1 MQQLKILNRKE
12 IRNVLDIIKKQWNAE
27 VKLEY
32 CFLINNKNRLFIVN
46 KDIDKVDFS
55 KIRVNNLG
63 LYFGELR
70 NNTLRLSIGGSQ
82 IIGKY
87 AKRNV
92 LELNKEELNSWV
104 KGEDIIIKSELK
116 GFVLIKNKND
126 FYGTGKVV
134 ENKLL
139 NFVPK
144 SRRLRVVN

>member
-1 MQQLKILNRKE
+1 MQQLKILKRKE
-12 IRNVLDIIKKQWNAE
+12 LKKILEIIRKQWDVE
-27 VKLEY
+27 VKLDY
-32 CFLINNKNRLFIVN
+32 CFLLNNKNRLFIVN

-70 NNTLRLSIGGSQ
+70 EGTLRLSIEGSQ

-92 LELNKEELNSWV
+92 LELDDEQLNSWV
-104 KGEDIIIKSELK
+104 KGEDFFIESDLK
-116 GFVLIKNKND
+116 GFVLIKYKDD
-126 FYGTGKVV
+126 FYGSGKMI